1 VSWRRLLAR
10 IGGVI
15 FAFGV
20 LVLLFVAYQLWGTGI
35 STRFHQEALRKQFNH
50 ELAIAR
56 GERATTTTIAPTSTP
71 TTQPIRGLAPLI
83 PGVAPAEGQPIGTI
97 EIPSIGAN
105 YVVVQGTDTA
115 DLELGPGHYD
125 NTPLPGQP
133 GNAAIAGHRTTY
145 LHPFYNLNELVAGD
159 PIYVTTT
166 QGRFQYDVTALIVVA
181 PTDLAVLDPTPEPT
195 LTLTTCNPR
204 YSASQRLVAQATLVS
219 PPARIP
225 IFDAP
230 KGTGPNGGGTDTI
243 SQGLAGDTSSAWP
256 AVGWGAAAATFAV
269 LVWVLARR
277 RTRRL
282 ARFGVA
288 AAGSVVLLVLL
299 FFFFQSVTPL
309 LPASF

>member
-1 VSWRRLLAR
+1 
-10 IGGVI
+10 VI

-56 GERATTTTIAPTSTP
+56 KNRETTTSTTVPSSTP
-71 TTQPIRGLAPLI
+71 TTQPTRAVAPPT
-83 PGVAPAEGQPIGTI
+83 PGVAPADGQPIATI
-97 EIPSIGAN
+97 DIPSIGVN
-105 YVVVQGTDTA
+105 YVVVQGTATA

-159 PIYVTTT
+159 PVYVTTT
-166 QGRFQYDVTALIVVA
+166 QGKFQYDVTAVLVVD
-181 PTDLAVLDPTPEPT
+181 PSDLAVLDPTPVPT

-204 YSASQRLVAQATLVS
+204 YSAAQRLVAQATLVS
-219 PPARIP
+219 PPAPIP
-225 IFDAP
+225 PVTKP
-230 KGTGPNGGGTDTI
+230 KVARAKTGRSDTI
-243 SQGLAGDTSSAWP
+243 AAGLGGASGSVWP
-256 AVGWGAAAATFAV
+256 TVGWGAASAAFAV
-269 LVWVLARR
+269 GVWMVARR
-277 RTRRL
+277 RSRRL
-282 ARFGVA
+282 TRFAVEGVGA
-288 AAGSVVLLVLL
+288 LPLLVLL

>member
-10 IGGVI
+10 LGGVI
-15 FAFGV
+15 FAFGI

-50 ELAIAR
+50 ELAVAR
-56 GERATTTTIAPTSTP
+56 SDRTTSTTSETATP
-71 TTQPIRGLAPLI
+71 TTQPTRGAVLPQ
-83 PGVAPAEGQPIGTI
+83 PGVAPADGQPIGTI
-97 EIPSIGAN
+97 DIPSIGVN
-105 YVVVQGTDTA
+105 FVVVQGTSTS

-145 LHPFYNLNELVAGD
+145 LHPFFNLNELVAGD
-159 PIYVTTT
+159 QIFVTTT
-166 QGRFQYDVTALIVVA
+166 QGRFLYDVTALLLVNPSDVA
-181 PTDLAVLDPTPEPT
+181 VIDPTAVPT

-219 PPARIP
+219 PPAPKPSAPAQKTGGSRTGGP
-225 IFDAP
+225 DAIS
-230 KGTGPNGGGTDTI
+230 GGVGG
-243 SQGLAGDTSSAWP
+243 SSGSAWP
-256 AVGWGAAAATFAV
+256 AIGWGAAVAAFA
-269 LVWVLARR
+269 LAAVWVIRLF
-277 RTRRL
+277 TRRL
-282 ARFGVA
+282 TRFVVAGV
-288 AAGSVVLLVLL
+288 GCLLLLVLL